1 VPPSRSETPLCPH
14 CPGTHHATRVSPE
27 DPSTLLPQPDNPLT
41 PSPHPPLRPLVMKAL
56 SSPIPRR
63 WWSRSRSRHRP
74 GSAPPS
80 DGCVGAS
87 PKGRR
92 MKEAERGAVDQ
103 DLVQDS
109 AADFARHR
117 GAGDGRPPPSRFKIH
132 KEPPKE
138 PRYVEDQ
145 SPSPTPTPR
154 SAPPP
159 T

>member
-1 VPPSRSETPLCPH
+1 VPPSRSEMPLCPH
-14 CPGTHHATRVSPE
+14 CPGTHHASRVLPE
-27 DPSTLLPQPDNPLT
+27 DPSTLLPQPDSPLT

-74 GSAPPS
+74 GSTPPS
-80 DGCVGAS
+80 DGCA
-87 PKGRR
+87 R
-92 MKEAERGAVDQ
+92 A
-103 DLVQDS
+103 S

-138 PRYVEDQ
+138 PRYGEDQ

-154 SAPPP
+154 FAPPP